1 MNTGKKIIRGF
12 GLTLAILITI
22 ALVSGLNAYNL
33 RRNSYWVAHTHEVLA
48 QVEMVLSK
56 LQDTEIGQRGYL
68 LTNSKPYLEP
78 YNDALKKIPT
88 ILAELQRLMADNKNQ
103 QRRIGDLRQL
113 IPNHQNP
120 HTGLQYEDKNL
131 ADLIAA
137 KLTELKEPIDLHDAG
152 TTDEALAVIKTD
164 RGKEIMDDIREVVRE
179 MINEEKTLLERREGA
194 AGFWATITYAFTIL
208 GTIVAVVAVFIVA
221 TQIRRSITQSIEEC
235 AAATSQVA
243 AASSEIASG
252 SQQQLAS
259 LNETVT
265 SLNQVSST
273 AEEFKTTIQEF
284 ADRSRSVQEAAGET
298 AKQASEGRSLAQQS
312 ARQSEAVRDDARAA
326 GETVLQFAD
335 QMQRITEITDT
346 VNEIAEQTKL
356 LALNA
361 SLEAA
366 RAGEEG
372 KGFAVVATQVR
383 ELANQSKTAAGNI
396 ASLISDTQRSLQ
408 SVVDRIEQGSLK
420 SDETATMVKTMA
432 DQFEQIVAAFSQT
445 ADAMTQIA
453 GGARQQEE
461 GIVEL
466 VAGLTQIESASKE
479 TAASAEQTQKSIAD
493 IDRQMNTL
501 NEAMANL

>member
-12 GLTLAILITI
+12 GATLAILVAI

-33 RRNSYWVAHTHEVLA
+33 QRNAYWVAHTHEVLA
-48 QVEMVLSK
+48 QAELVLSK

-68 LTNSKPYLEP
+68 LTNSKPYLKP
-78 YNDALKKIPT
+78 YSDALQKIPP
-88 ILAELQRLMADNKNQ
+88 ILAELQRLTADNENQ

-113 IPNHQNP
+113 LPNHQNP
-120 HTGLQYEDKNL
+120 HTGIQYDDKNL
-131 ADLIAA
+131 ADLIVA
-137 KLTELKEPIDLHDAG
+137 KLAELTETIDLHEAG
-152 TTDEALAVIKTD
+152 TPDEALAIVKTD
-164 RGKEIMDDIREVVRE
+164 RGKETMDDIREVVRE
-179 MINEEKTLLERREGA
+179 IINEENTLLERRESA
-194 AGFWATITYAFTIL
+194 ANFWSWLTYAFTIL
-208 GTIVAVVAVFIVA
+208 GTIVAVATVFIIA
-221 TQIRRSITQSIEEC
+221 TRIRRSITQSIEQC

-265 SLNQVSST
+265 SLNQISST

-284 ADRSRSVQEAAGET
+284 ADRSQSVQEAAGET
-298 AKQASEGRSLAQQS
+298 AKQASDGRSLAQQS
-312 ARQSEAVRDDARAA
+312 AQQAGAVRDDARAA
-326 GETVLQFAD
+326 GESMLQFAD

-361 SLEAA
+361 SIEAA

-383 ELANQSKTAAGNI
+383 ELANQSKAAAGNI

-408 SVVDRIEQGSLK
+408 SVVDRIEQGGRRSN
-420 SDETATMVKTMA
+420 ETATMVTTMA
-432 DQFEQIVAAFSQT
+432 DQFEQIVAAFGQT

-479 TAASAEQTQKSIAD
+479 TAASAEQIQKSIAD
-493 IDRQMNTL
+493 IDRQMNSL
-501 NEAMANL
+501 NETMANL